1 MKISRCSEYATFG
14 THELSTNMIK
24 ALKDRKA
31 CLMANHGQVAFG
43 ENLSK
48 AFELAQE
55 VENICH
61 QYIIALK
68 MGEPKNL
75 SLAEMKKILE
85 KVKNYKKAVS
95 YMTKVGEHIT
105 LDIIGTTKEYDPSV
119 FEKVINDIA
128 KAAKV
133 TILNISK
140 YKFEPQGF
148 TILALLAES
157 HISFHTFP
165 EKGIISFDFFTC
177 GKVSPS
183 VAIDII
189 KKEFEHK
196 RIVKKEFNRDTKSL
210 YHDIYSSPGLQKSYV
225 VNDVLE
231 DFKSKVGQHIE
242 ILDLEQFGKS
252 LFIDGEIQVAST
264 DEHLYSSTFV
274 GSGLN
279 LNKDNERAAIIGGG
293 DGGVARE
300 CISKNFNFIDWY
312 ELDPEVVDVCN
323 KHLGDIGK
331 KATEKNS
338 VKCVWGDAFESIK
351 SVSDDTYDH
360 IFVDLN
366 DDQFC
371 IDLAAKNMDSLVR
384 ILKPKGVITAQVGS
398 QDKKPQQVENW
409 LNVFNQNFGNAKLSR
424 VYIPSFDCSWNF
436 SSSINH

>member
-1 MKISRCSEYATFG
+1 
-14 THELSTNMIK
+14 
-24 ALKDRKA
+24 
-31 CLMANHGQVAFG
+31 
-43 ENLSK
+43 
-48 AFELAQE
+48 
-55 VENICH
+55 
-61 QYIIALK
+61 
-68 MGEPKNL
+68 
-75 SLAEMKKILE
+75 
-85 KVKNYKKAVS
+85 
-95 YMTKVGEHIT
+95 MTKVGEHIT
-105 LDIIGTTKEYDPSV
+105 LDIIGTTQEYDPSV
-119 FEKVINDIA
+119 FEKVIHDIA

-177 GKVSPS
+177 GKINPS
-183 VAIDII
+183 VAVEII
-189 KKEFEHK
+189 RKEFEHT

-210 YHDIYSSPGLQKSYV
+210 YPDIYSSPGLQKSYIV
-225 VNDVLE
+225 KDVLE

-242 ILDLEQFGKS
+242 ILELEQFGKS
-252 LFIDGEIQVAST
+252 LFIDSEIQVATT

-274 GSGLN
+274 RAGLD
-279 LNKDNERAAIIGGG
+279 LNYNSERTAIIGGG

-360 IFVDLN
+360 IYVDLN

-371 IDLAAKNMDSLVR
+371 IDLASKNMDSLVR

-409 LNVFNQNFGNAKLSR
+409 LNVFNQNFGNTKLSR

>member
-1 MKISRCSEYATFG
+1 
-14 THELSTNMIK
+14 
-24 ALKDRKA
+24 
-31 CLMANHGQVAFG
+31 
-43 ENLSK
+43 
-48 AFELAQE
+48 
-55 VENICH
+55 
-61 QYIIALK
+61 
-68 MGEPKNL
+68 
-75 SLAEMKKILE
+75 
-85 KVKNYKKAVS
+85 
-95 YMTKVGEHIT
+95 MTKVGEHIT
-105 LDIIGTTKEYDPSV
+105 VDIIGTTKEYDSSV
-119 FEKVINDIA
+119 YEKVIKDIA
-128 KAAKV
+128 SAAKV

-183 VAIDII
+183 IAIEII
-189 KKEFEHK
+189 KKEFKYK
-196 RIVKKEFNRDTKSL
+196 RLSIKEFDRDTKSL
-210 YHDIYSSPGLQKSYV
+210 YHDIYSSPGLKKSYIV
-225 VNDVLE
+225 KDVLE
-231 DFKSKVGQHIE
+231 DFRSKVGQHIE
-242 ILDLEQFGKS
+242 ILDLEQFGKA
-252 LFIDGEIQVAST
+252 LFIDNEIQVAES

-274 GSGLN
+274 GSGLE
-279 LNKDNERAAIIGGG
+279 LNKANERAAIIGGG

-300 CISKNFNFIDWY
+300 CISKKFNFIDWF

-323 KHLGDIGK
+323 KHLGDIGQK
-331 KATEKNS
+331 STEKNS

-351 SVSDDTYDH
+351 SIEDDTYDH

-398 QDKKPQQVENW
+398 QDKKPKQVQNW
-409 LNVFNQNFGNAKLSR
+409 MNVFNENFGNTKLSR

>member
-1 MKISRCSEYATFG
+1 
-14 THELSTNMIK
+14 MI
-24 ALKDRKA
+24 
-31 CLMANHGQVAFG
+31 
-43 ENLSK
+43 
-48 AFELAQE
+48 
-55 VENICH
+55 
-61 QYIIALK
+61 
-68 MGEPKNL
+68 
-75 SLAEMKKILE
+75 
-85 KVKNYKKAVS
+85 
-95 YMTKVGEHIT
+95 KVGEHIT
-105 LDIIGTTKEYDPSV
+105 LDIIGTNKEYDPSV
-119 FEKVINDIA
+119 FERVIYKVA

-189 KKEFEHK
+189 KKEFKHK
-196 RIVKKEFNRDTKSL
+196 RIVIKEFNRDTKSL
-210 YHDIYSSPGLQKSYV
+210 YHDIYSSPGLKKSYV

-252 LFIDGEIQVAST
+252 LFIDNEIQVST
-264 DEHLYSSTFV
+264 NDEHLYSSTFV
-274 GSGLN
+274 NAGLK
-279 LNKDNERAAIIGGG
+279 LNKDKDKAAIIGGG

-300 CISKNFNFIDWY
+300 CISKEFGYIDWF
-312 ELDPEVVDVCN
+312 ELDPEVVKVCE
-323 KHLGDIGK
+323 KHLGTIGK
-331 KATEKNS
+331 KATQKNS
-338 VKCVWGDAFESIK
+338 VKCIWGDAFESIK
-351 SVSDDTYDH
+351 KVEDDRYDK

-371 IDLAAKNMDSLVR
+371 IDLAAKNMDSLIR
-384 ILKPKGVITAQVGS
+384 ILKPNGVITAQVGS
-398 QDKKPQQVENW
+398 QDKKPKQVEKW
-409 LNVFNQNFGNAKLSR
+409 LKVFNKNFGNATLDR
-424 VYIPSFDCSWNF
+424 VYIPSFDCAWNF

>member
-1 MKISRCSEYATFG
+1 
-14 THELSTNMIK
+14 
-24 ALKDRKA
+24 
-31 CLMANHGQVAFG
+31 
-43 ENLSK
+43 
-48 AFELAQE
+48 
-55 VENICH
+55 
-61 QYIIALK
+61 
-68 MGEPKNL
+68 
-75 SLAEMKKILE
+75 
-85 KVKNYKKAVS
+85 
-95 YMTKVGEHIT
+95 MTKVGEHIT
-105 LDIIGTTKEYDPSV
+105 IDIIGTEKEYDPSV
-119 FEKVINDIA
+119 FEKLIYDIA

-133 TILNISK
+133 EILNVVK

-177 GKVSPS
+177 GKINPS
-183 VAIDII
+183 VAVDII
-189 KKEFEHK
+189 KKEIKHK

-252 LFIDGEIQVAST
+252 LFIDGEIQVATT

-274 GSGLN
+274 GAGLK
-279 LNKDNERAAIIGGG
+279 LNNDNERAAIIGGG

-312 ELDPEVVDVCN
+312 ELDPEVVEVCK
-323 KHLGDIGK
+323 KHLGEIGK

-338 VKCVWGDAFESIK
+338 VKCIWGDAFESIK
-351 SVSDDTYDH
+351 SAKDDTYDH

-398 QDKKPQQVENW
+398 QDKKPKQVDNW
-409 LNVFNQNFGNAKLSR
+409 CKVLDKSFGNVR
-424 VYIPSFDCSWNF
+424 VSGAYIPSFDCNWNF
-436 SSSINH
+436 ASSIMK